1 MITNKTIAITGGTG
15 SFGNA
20 VTARLLKLKPK
31 KIIIFSRDELKQEI
45 MRNKYDN
52 PLLDFVIG
60 DIRDLDSIDKAMRG
74 VDYVFH
80 AAAFKQVPMC
90 EVFPMEAVKTNVLGG
105 ANVIESAIK
114 NKVKR
119 VVVLTT
125 DKAVYPINVMGMSK
139 ALMEKV
145 MIARSKESKTILCGV
160 RYGNV
165 LYSRGSVL
173 PYFVSLIQ
181 QGKQL
186 QITDVSMTRFLLT
199 LSDAVDL
206 VLETLVKG
214 ERGQIYVRRSPA
226 CTIIVLAQ
234 ALCELFNV
242 PNIYKVI
249 GVKTGEKTHETLIA
263 EENFTSE
270 NTKRLNVEQTKDLLL
285 TIPEIANILNETKLR
300 EER

>member
-145 MIARSKESKTILCGV
+145 MVSYSNNPTTILCGV

-165 LYSRGSVL
+165 LYSRGSV
-173 PYFVSLIQ
+173 V
-181 QGKQL
+181 
-186 QITDVSMTRFLLT
+186 
-199 LSDAVDL
+199 
-206 VLETLVKG
+206 
-214 ERGQIYVRRSPA
+214 
-226 CTIIVLAQ
+226 
-234 ALCELFNV
+234 
-242 PNIYKVI
+242 
-249 GVKTGEKTHETLIA
+249 
-263 EENFTSE
+263 
-270 NTKRLNVEQTKDLLL
+270 
-285 TIPEIANILNETKLR
+285 
-300 EER
+300 